1 MRLLPAHNL
10 HPLLG
15 CLQEL
20 TFEVGP
26 SAEAK
31 QLKVALY
38 EVTPGEAGTD
48 EFIGS
53 GRWGPAVA
61 LHANPCRLYFAAS
74 GRPIL
79 SFHSI
84 LTLPCRTAAT
94 P

>member
-1 MRLLPAHNL
+1 MPPTHL
-10 HPLLG
+10 LLG

-53 GRWGPAVA
+53 GRWAGPQ
-61 LHANPCRLYFAAS
+61 LPPCPPVLVGCVLLPLAA
-74 GRPIL
+74 PATY
-79 SFHSI
+79 HSMLAI
-84 LTLPCRTAAT
+84 RT
-94 P
+94 